1 MPRTKDKG
9 GSISKEFPIST
20 IDQSILAIYPDMSYS
35 ELRTYAQ
42 HETSVDIPGIL
53 RQRFLLVENG
63 IMTYDLFFA
72 YSGRR
77 LPLIP
82 IESCH

>member
-1 MPRTKDKG
+1 MRKTP
-9 GSISKEFPIST
+9 SIG
-20 IDQSILAIYPDMSYS
+20 PDIKS
-35 ELRTYAQ
+35 R
-42 HETSVDIPGIL
+42 DIN
-53 RQRFLLVENG
+53 EAH
-63 IMTYDLFFA
+63 A